1 MPTLTKIGRLNIQDN
16 AISSAT
22 LEDGTVAAVDIGA
35 DAVGSSALNEGH
47 SYQMVNL
54 TATGNASVTGNAT
67 VTGNVAT
74 TGTTLSKGALT
85 VGDATAGTKTNYTL
99 PAARG
104 AQGRVL
110 TSPTNSNS
118 DANVNLTWEEVS
130 VSGYNGV
137 AWFYKVSSAQTIPEF
152 KAIVVPGPLEIASG
166 GTVTVQGRLHVI

>member
-22 LEDGTVAAVDIGA
+22 LEDGSVAAVDIGA
-35 DAVGSSALNEGH
+35 DAVGTSALNEGH

-54 TATGNASVTGNAT
+54 TT
-67 VTGNVAT
+67 TGNVST

-85 VGDATAGTKTNYTL
+85 VGDSSANTNFTIPATRGTEGKVLAY
-99 PAARG
+99 PASG
-104 AQGRVL
+104 
-110 TSPTNSNS
+110 TT
-118 DANVNLTWEEVS
+118 LTWSEVS

-137 AWFYKVSSAQTIPEF
+137 AWFYKVSSAQTIPVN

>member
-35 DAVGSSALNEGH
+35 DAVGSAALNEGH

-54 TATGNASVTGNAT
+54 TATGNAT
-67 VTGNVAT
+67 VTGNVST
-74 TGTTLSKGALT
+74 TGTTLSKGAVT
-85 VGDATAGTKTNYTL
+85 VGDTSASPKSNYTIPTGRGTQGQVLSL
-99 PAARG
+99 PAYG
-104 AQGRVL
+104 A
-110 TSPTNSNS
+110 S
-118 DANVNLTWEEVS
+118 DANVTLTWSDVS

-137 AWFYKVSSAQTIPEF
+137 AWFYKVESAQTIPVN
-152 KAIVVPGPLEIASG
+152 KAIVVPGPMEIASG